1 VPVDRVAFD
10 RVLVRG
16 CRRRVDGDPGPAVEG
31 DRVAGPGRGAADRD
45 PGAAVAD
52 GGASARVRADV
63 VPLDQV
69 VRRLKGEEA
78 LDVHAAAGVT
88 GDHVACTGG
97 RASDRVPVREVDED
111 SRAVAKGGAAGGIRA
126 DVVAL
131 DEVAARA
138 AQTDA
143 DARV

>member
-1 VPVDRVAFD
+1 
-10 RVLVRG
+10 
-16 CRRRVDGDPGPAVEG
+16 CAV
-31 DRVAGPGRGAADRD
+31 ADRD

-143 DARV
+143 DARVAGDQVARPCGRAADRFPASVVLDEHARTVAE